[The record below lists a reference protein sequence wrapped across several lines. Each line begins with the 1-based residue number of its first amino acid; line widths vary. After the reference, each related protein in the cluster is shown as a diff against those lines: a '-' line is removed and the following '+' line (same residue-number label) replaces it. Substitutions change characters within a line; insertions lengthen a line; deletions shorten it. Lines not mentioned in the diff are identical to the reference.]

1 MGIFR
6 PYAELPLPASPQ
18 AAKSTPVYALV
29 AVPVPLGQ
37 AFSYLV
43 PPALSVAVRA
53 GVRVLCEFGRRK
65 ILGVVLSVSAEPPS
79 GVELTKVKPLL
90 AVIDDE
96 PAIPEEL
103 LGFLVALAGYYVAPV
118 GEVMRLALPAVERS
132 SEQAGATKQ
141 LLADAKV
148 STVGRLVQQ
157 VSLTALGEQ
166 VLRGE
171 ATIEWPRGKARQL
184 AELLL
189 QDGASGIAEL
199 EQALSN
205 VRGAIK
211 RLSEL
216 GVVEVT
222 QVTKARDPFADAK
235 VVRDTAKALNA
246 AQRAAVDELVA
257 ALAETGTKT
266 PALLH
271 GVTGSGKTEVYLHV
285 VGEAMQRGLSSIV
298 LVPEIAL
305 TPQLVGRFRARFGDC
320 IAVLHSGLS
329 EGERQSMWRRLRS
342 GELRI
347 AVGARSALF
356 APAENLGLICVDEEH
371 DGSFKQ
377 EEGVRYHAR
386 DMALLRAHRTGALCL
401 LGSATPSLQ
410 TQALVTKGQM
420 RYLQLPERAVEGAV
434 LPTVE
439 IVNLRTTGAGPS
451 GDRLLT
457 LPLHRA
463 IERTLAEQKQA
474 ILFLNRRGFA
484 PSLVCDSCG
493 TVVECPNCS
502 VALTVHRSSGE
513 HLRCHYCDYVSP
525 LQAECLKC
533 HSRHLTFEG
542 TGTERVEQALAD
554 SFPAARIARLD
565 RDVASGLKSERIL
578 NAMRD
583 KEVDILVGT
592 QMVTKGHDL
601 PDVAL
606 VGVLNADAALSMPD
620 YQASERTFQLLVQ
633 VAGRAG
639 RGKERGRV
647 LIQTR
652 NPEHPAVKFALAHD
666 VRAFAAQELRD
677 REEANYPPF
686 VRMLM
691 IRIDALDERL
701 ALQQAERI
709 SRVAEKVAKGRASV
723 SPPSPAPIAK
733 LRNRYRFRCV
743 VRASERKPLFEVA
756 RVVAGLDVDRRVR
769 VHVDVDPVNML

>member
-1 MGIFR
+1 MF
-6 PYAELPLPASPQ
+6 
-18 AAKSTPVYALV
+18 ALI

-43 PPALSVAVRA
+43 PEALGEKVRP

-65 ILGVVLSVSAEPPS
+65 ILGVVLSLGDEAPS
-79 GVELTKVKPLL
+79 GIDVSKVKPVL
-90 AVIDDE
+90 AVLDDE

-118 GEVMRLALPAVERS
+118 GEVMRLALPAVERAAALES
-132 SEQAGATKQ
+132 GTKQ
-141 LLADAKV
+141 LLDDAKV
-148 STVGRLVQQ
+148 GTVGRLVQ
-157 VSLTALGEQ
+157 VVCLTAVGEQ
-166 VLRGE
+166 ALRGE
-171 ATIEWPRGKARQL
+171 SQVEWPRGKAKQVAERLLEEGELSL
-184 AELLL
+184 A
-189 QDGASGIAEL
+189 DL
-199 EQALSN
+199 EERFSN
-205 VRGAIK
+205 VRGVVK
-211 RLSEL
+211 RLTEL
-216 GVVEVT
+216 GIVSVT
-222 QVTKARDPFADAK
+222 RVQKTRDPFSDATIS
-235 VVRDTAKALNA
+235 RDTAKALNP
-246 AQRAAVDELVA
+246 AQRAAVDELVRTFD
-257 ALAETGTKT
+257 LPPGNKP

-285 VGEAMQRGLSSIV
+285 VGEAMNRGYSSIV

-329 EGERQSMWRRLRS
+329 EGERQTMWRRLRS

-356 APAENLGLICVDEEH
+356 APVTNLGLICVDEEH

-386 DMALLRAHRTGALCL
+386 DMALLRAHRTGALCV

-410 TQALVTKGQM
+410 TQALVKKAHM
-420 RYLQLPERAVEGAV
+420 RYLALPERAVEGAV
-434 LPTVE
+434 LPDVE
-439 IVNLRTTGAGPS
+439 VVNLRTVGPGPS
-451 GDRLLT
+451 GDKLLT

-463 IERTLAEQKQA
+463 LERCLEEKKQA

-484 PSLVCDSCG
+484 PSLVCDACG

-502 VALTVHRSSGE
+502 VALTVHRASGE
-513 HLRCHYCDYVSP
+513 HLRCHYCDYTAP
-525 LQAECLKC
+525 LQAACAKC
-533 HSRHLTFEG
+533 QSRHLSFEG
-542 TGTERVEQALAD
+542 TGTERVEKALAD
-554 SFPAARIARLD
+554 SFPQARIARLD

-583 KEVDILVGT
+583 REIDILVGT

-639 RGKERGRV
+639 RGKDRGKV

-666 VRAFAAQELRD
+666 VQAFARQELAD
-677 REEANYPPF
+677 RQEAGYPPF

-691 IRIDALDERL
+691 IRIDALDETL
-701 ALQQAERI
+701 ALREAERI
-709 SRVAEKVAKGRASV
+709 SRVAEKVAKGRATV
-723 SPPSPAPIAK
+723 MPPSPAPIAK

-743 VRASERKPLFEVA
+743 VRAPERKPLFDVA
-756 RVVAGLDVDRRVR
+756 RAVAQLPLDRRVR

>member
-1 MGIFR
+1 MF
-6 PYAELPLPASPQ
+6 
-18 AAKSTPVYALV
+18 ALV

-37 AFSYLV
+37 AFSYAV
-43 PPALSVAVRA
+43 PEALRGKVQP

-65 ILGVVLSVSAEPPS
+65 ILGLILSLSEEPPV
-79 GVELTKVKPLL
+79 GVEPTKVKPILALL
-90 AVIDDE
+90 DDE

-103 LGFLVALAGYYVAPV
+103 LTFLVALAGYYVAPV
-118 GEVMRLALPAVERS
+118 GEVMRMALPAVERTS
-132 SEQAGATKQ
+132 TQQEATKQ
-141 LLADAKV
+141 LLEDAKV
-148 STVGRLVQQ
+148 TTVGRLVQ
-157 VSLTALGEQ
+157 VVGLSELGTMAVKGERELT
-166 VLRGE
+166 
-171 ATIEWPRGKARQL
+171 WPRGKARGL
-184 AELLL
+184 AEWLLEEGEQL
-189 QDGASGIAEL
+189 VSDVEEKFGNARGI
-199 EQALSN
+199 
-205 VRGAIK
+205 IK
-211 RLSEL
+211 RLVEL
-216 GVVEVT
+216 GVAELGQT
-222 QVTKARDPFADAK
+222 QKQRDPFGELE
-235 VVRDTAKALNA
+235 VTRDTAKALNQ
-246 AQRAAVDELVA
+246 AQRAAVD
-257 ALAETGTKT
+257 ALTASLDSGDGTKV
-266 PALLH
+266 PSLLH

-285 VGEAMQRGLSSIV
+285 VGEALARGLSSIV

-320 IAVLHSGLS
+320 IAVLHSGLA
-329 EGERQSMWRRLRS
+329 EGDRQTMWKRLRS

-356 APAENLGLICVDEEH
+356 APVARLGLICVDEEH

-386 DMALLRAHRTGALCL
+386 DMALLRAHRANALCV

-410 TQALVTKGQM
+410 TQSLANKGQM
-420 RYLQLPERAVEGAV
+420 RYLSLPDRAVEGAV
-434 LPTVE
+434 LPHVE
-439 IVNLRTTGAGPS
+439 IVNLKNVGPGPS

-463 IERTLAEQKQA
+463 IEETLAQNKQA

-484 PSLVCDSCG
+484 PSLVCDACG

-502 VALTVHRSSGE
+502 VALTVHRSAGE
-513 HLRCHYCDYVSP
+513 HLRCHYCDYVAP
-525 LQAECLKC
+525 LQAECAKC
-533 HSRHLTFEG
+533 HSRHLSFEG
-542 TGTERVEQALAD
+542 TGTERVEKALVD
-554 SFPAARIARLD
+554 SFPQARIARLD
-565 RDVASGLKSERIL
+565 RDVAAGLKSERIL
-578 NAMRD
+578 NGMRD
-583 KEVDILVGT
+583 KQIDILVGT

-639 RGKERGRV
+639 RGKDRGKV

-666 VRAFAAQELRD
+666 VKAFAEQELRD
-677 REEANYPPF
+677 REQAGYPPF

-691 IRIDALDERL
+691 IRVDALDEAV
-701 ALQQAERI
+701 ALREAERI
-709 SRVAEKVAKGRASV
+709 VRVAEKCAKSRANV

-733 LRNRYRFRCV
+733 LRNRFRFRCLI
-743 VRASERKPLFEVA
+743 RASERKPLFEVA
-756 RVVAGLDVDRRVR
+756 RVIAQLDVDRRVR

>member
-1 MGIFR
+1 MF
-6 PYAELPLPASPQ
+6 
-18 AAKSTPVYALV
+18 ALV

-43 PPALSVAVRA
+43 PVELANQVRP
-53 GVRVLCEFGRRK
+53 GGRVLCEFGRRK
-65 ILGVVLSVSAEPPS
+65 ILGVVLSMGEEPPA
-79 GVELTKVKPLL
+79 GIEPGKLKPLL
-90 AVIDDE
+90 AALDDE

-103 LGFLVALAGYYVAPV
+103 LSFLVALAGYYVAPV
-118 GEVMRLALPAVERS
+118 GEVMRLALPAVERGS
-132 SEQAGATKQ
+132 AQEATTKK
-141 LLADAKV
+141 LLEDAKV
-148 STVGRLVQQ
+148 GTVGRLIQMVA
-157 VSLTALGEQ
+157 LTEVGQRA
-166 VLRGE
+166 LRGE
-171 ATIEWPRGKARQL
+171 QEIVWPKGKAKKL
-184 AELLL
+184 AEVLLEE
-189 QDGASGIAEL
+189 GERPISEL
-199 EQALSN
+199 DEKLGS
-205 VRGAIK
+205 VRAIVK
-211 RLSEL
+211 RLTEL
-216 GVVEVT
+216 GVVAVE
-222 QVTKARDPFADAK
+222 QVQKKRDPFADVAIA
-235 VVRDTAKALNA
+235 RDTAKALNP
-246 AQRAAVDELVA
+246 AQRAAVEELTSTFDQV
-257 ALAETGTKT
+257 GTKP

-285 VGEAMQRGLSSIV
+285 VGEAMQRGLASIV

-320 IAVLHSGLS
+320 IAVLHSGLA
-329 EGERQSMWRRLRS
+329 EGERQQMWRRLRT

-356 APAENLGLICVDEEH
+356 APVQNLGLICVDEEH

-386 DMALLRAHRTGALCL
+386 DMALLRAHRCGALCV

-410 TQALVTKGQM
+410 THALVRKGQM
-420 RYLQLPERAVEGAV
+420 RYLSLPERAVEGAV
-434 LPTVE
+434 LPDVE
-439 IVNLRTTGAGPS
+439 VVNLKSVGAGPS

-463 IERTLAEQKQA
+463 IEQTLADHKQA

-513 HLRCHYCDYVSP
+513 HLRCHYCDYVAP
-525 LQAECLKC
+525 MLGECGKC
-533 HSRHLTFEG
+533 HSRHLSFEG
-542 TGTERVEQALAD
+542 TGTERVEKALQD
-554 SFPAARIARLD
+554 SFPQARIARLD

-583 KEVDILVGT
+583 REVDILVGT

-639 RGKERGRV
+639 RGKDRGKV

-652 NPEHPAVKFALAHD
+652 NPEHPAVRFALAHD
-666 VRAFAAQELRD
+666 VRAFADHEFQD
-677 REEANYPPF
+677 RQQANYPPF

-691 IRIDALDERL
+691 IRVDALDERL
-701 ALQQAERI
+701 ALQETERIARLAERV
-709 SRVAEKVAKGRASV
+709 SKNRTEV

-743 VRASERKPLFEVA
+743 VRAAERKPLFEVA
-756 RVVAGLDVDRRVR
+756 RAVVQLQLDRRVR

>member
-1 MGIFR
+1 MF
-6 PYAELPLPASPQ
+6 
-18 AAKSTPVYALV
+18 ALV

-37 AFSYLV
+37 AFSYVV
-43 PPALSVAVRA
+43 PAGLSERVVP

-65 ILGVVLSVSAEPPS
+65 ILGVVLSLSEAPPS
-79 GVELTKVKPLL
+79 GIETHKLKPLL
-90 AVIDDE
+90 AVLDDE

-103 LGFLVALAGYYVAPV
+103 LSFLVTLAGYYVAPV

-132 SEQAGATKQ
+132 AGQEGETKR
-141 LLADAKV
+141 LLDDAKV
-148 STVGRLVQQ
+148 ATVGRLVQ
-157 VSLTALGEQ
+157 VIDLTELGAKA
-166 VLRGE
+166 LRGE
-171 ATIEWPRGKARQL
+171 VEVTWPRGKARNL

-189 QDGASGIAEL
+189 EEGARVVADL
-199 EQALSN
+199 EERLGT
-205 VRGAIK
+205 VRGVVK
-211 RLSEL
+211 RLVEL

-222 QVTKARDPFADAK
+222 QVNKQRDPFAEATIT
-235 VVRDTAKALNA
+235 RDSPKALNA
-246 AQRAAVDELVA
+246 AQRAAVDALKA
-257 ALAETGTKT
+257 ALESDTQPK
-266 PALLH
+266 PPFLLH
-271 GVTGSGKTEVYLHV
+271 GVTGSGKTEVYLHI
-285 VGEAMQRGLSSIV
+285 VGEALHRGLSSIV

-320 IAVLHSGLS
+320 IAVLHSGLA
-329 EGERQSMWRRLRS
+329 EGERQVMWKRLRS

-356 APAENLGLICVDEEH
+356 APVVSLGLICVDEEH

-386 DMALLRAHRTGALCL
+386 DMALLRARRAGALCV

-410 TQALVTKGQM
+410 TQALVKKGQM
-420 RYLQLPERAVEGAV
+420 GYLSLPDRAVEGAV
-434 LPTVE
+434 LPEVE
-439 IVNLRTTGAGPS
+439 IINLKNVGPGPS

-463 IERTLAEQKQA
+463 IEETLAQQKQA

-502 VALTVHRSSGE
+502 VALTVHRASGE
-513 HLRCHYCDYVSP
+513 HLRCHYCDYVAP
-525 LQAECLKC
+525 LEPECPKC
-533 HSRHLTFEG
+533 HSRHWSFEG
-542 TGTERVEQALAD
+542 TGTERVEKALSDA
-554 SFPAARIARLD
+554 FPTARIARLD

-652 NPEHPAVKFALAHD
+652 NPHHPAVEFALAHD
-666 VRAFAAQELRD
+666 VNAFAQRELAD
-677 REEANYPPF
+677 REAAGYPPF

-691 IRIDALDERL
+691 IRVDALDESI
-701 ALQQAERI
+701 ALREVERI
-709 SRVAEKVAKGRASV
+709 ARIAGKLVGSRANV

-743 VRASERKPLFEVA
+743 IRAGDRKPLFEVA
-756 RVVAGLDVDRRVR
+756 RVVAQLDVDKRVR
-769 VHVDVDPVNML
+769 VHVDVDPVSML